1 MKKVKSLVA
10 VVMLCAICLSLCG
23 CGIVEKSFV
32 GTWSGEYEYN
42 GNHFS
47 RAFVLDDD
55 GNYTEVTL
63 KNGSLHDTETGTYEV
78 KGTKLLLH
86 ENGDTDVS
94 TPYKIRLGKL
104 VNNGHEFTKV
114 D

>member
-1 MKKVKSLVA
+1 M
-10 VVMLCAICLSLCG
+10 
-23 CGIVEKSFV
+23 
-32 GTWSGEYEYN
+32 
-42 GNHFS
+42 
-47 RAFVLDDD
+47 
-55 GNYTEVTL
+55 